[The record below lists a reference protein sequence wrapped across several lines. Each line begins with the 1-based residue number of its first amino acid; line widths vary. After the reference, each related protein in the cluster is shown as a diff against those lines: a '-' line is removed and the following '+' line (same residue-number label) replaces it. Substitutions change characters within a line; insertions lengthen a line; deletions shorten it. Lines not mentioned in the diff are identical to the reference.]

1 VECER
6 CKQKGYYMKE
16 NRGQGMTS
24 NRQKW
29 CGCQKRKEIKATCPK
44 EGKA

>member
-1 VECER
+1 
-6 CKQKGYYMKE
+6 MKE